1 MKCVTTRNK
10 RITSDFESSKAR
22 ILPSWQAWYQV
33 DVERFKLKSA
43 QASSTDIPPPPPRY
57 FQGALR
63 ALMLRHWHIRNEIM

>member
-43 QASSTDIPPPPPRY
+43 WASSTDIPPTPKIFSKCIACSNAETLAY
-57 FQGALR
+57 Q
-63 ALMLRHWHIRNEIM
+63 E